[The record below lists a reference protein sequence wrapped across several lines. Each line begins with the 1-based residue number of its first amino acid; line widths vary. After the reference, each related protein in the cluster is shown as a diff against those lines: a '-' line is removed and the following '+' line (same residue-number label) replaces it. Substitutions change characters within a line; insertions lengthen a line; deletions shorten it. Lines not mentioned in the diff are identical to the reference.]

1 MGHSGELET
10 SLMLYLAPELVDL
23 TALPEGFRSDRL
35 HHSRF
40 ISGEGI
46 TRYVNIK
53 EHSEIG
59 VDGFPAA
66 ASAKDGELFYQ
77 TVLTE
82 LAKVVRELQQEE

>member
-1 MGHSGELET
+1 
-10 SLMLYLAPELVDL
+10 MLYLAPELVDL
-23 TALPEGFRSDRL
+23 TAVPEGFRSDRL

-77 TVLTE
+77 TVVTE
-82 LAKVVRELQQEE
+82 LAKVVRELQQET

>member
-1 MGHSGELET
+1 
-10 SLMLYLAPELVDL
+10 MLYLAPQLVDL
-23 TALPEGFRSDRL
+23 SAVPDGFRSDQL

-40 ISGEGI
+40 ISGEGV

-66 ASAKDGELFYQ
+66 ASAKDGELLYQ
-77 TVLTE
+77 SVLTE
-82 LAKVVRELQQEE
+82 MEKVVRELQQEA